1 MSVGVEGLSNYGFTR
16 DFWLWILGFAIE
28 GSSNSNVVGG
38 RFPNFFKGLASH
50 EAIKVFSK
58 HMM

>member
-1 MSVGVEGLSNYGFTR
+1 VLGVEGLSSYGFTR

-28 GSSNSNVVGG
+28 DSSNSNVVGG
-38 RFPNFFKGLASH
+38 RLPNFFRGFTSH